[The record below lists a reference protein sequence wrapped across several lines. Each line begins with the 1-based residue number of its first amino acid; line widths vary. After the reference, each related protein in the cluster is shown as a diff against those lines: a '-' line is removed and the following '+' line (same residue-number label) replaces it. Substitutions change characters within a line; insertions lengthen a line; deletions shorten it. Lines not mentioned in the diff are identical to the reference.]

1 MTVLA
6 VSETVFG
13 PYRAIIPEIG
23 GTAHI
28 TGRNGFWFDP
38 ADPFASGF
46 SFR

>member
-1 MTVLA
+1 MTVQA
-6 VSETVFG
+6 VSETAFG

-28 TGRNGFWFDP
+28 TGRNEFWFDP